1 MFYDEKGGENMGNQ
15 HHHFHDLHEREKG
28 LNRDLK
34 TNQLTMIAM
43 GCAIGTGLF
52 LGSGLAV
59 GTAGPSVLIS
69 YVIGALIVLL
79 LMGCLAE
86 MTVAHPTSG
95 SFGTIAEKYI
105 HPYAGFIVRYSYWIA
120 NVLAVGVE
128 VSAIA
133 VYMKYWFPNVPG
145 IVWILLFGGVLIY
158 VNATSVNTFATFEY
172 WFSMI
177 KVGAIVL
184 FILLGAYVLFGAPEQ
199 PGIGSE
205 NLVNDGGF
213 LPFGWWGMWV
223 AIFISLFSFLG
234 TEMIAVTAG
243 EAKDPDVAVPKA
255 LKATVFRLT
264 TFYVLTMAIMLMI
277 VPWKSAGV
285 DKSPFVKVMEILNI
299 PGASGVV
306 NFIVLTAALS
316 SMNSQLYAST
326 RMIFSLSRG
335 KYAPAFFGKVNKKG
349 VPTNALTV
357 STLGIAVAAVV
368 SALVPGTS
376 YAVMMGIS
384 MFGAIFT
391 WLMVFVSHLFFRRKW
406 KQMGGRKLPV
416 RMIGFPYL
424 TILGAVLL
432 LSLMITTWFTQFKI
446 MLQFGVPWL
455 IFLSI
460 AYFIWKKTNAIHH
473 ATNDA
478 SQFSGSDA
486 NIDK

>member
-1 MFYDEKGGENMGNQ
+1 MGN
-15 HHHFHDLHEREKG
+15 HNGESGLKRE
-28 LNRDLK
+28 LK
-34 TNQLTMIAM
+34 TGQLTMIAM

-52 LGSGLAV
+52 LGSGMAI
-59 GTAGPSVLIS
+59 GTAGPSVLLS
-69 YVIGALIVLL
+69 YAIGAFIVLL

-105 HPYAGFIVRYSYWIA
+105 NPWAGFIVRYSYWVA

-133 VYMKYWFPNVPG
+133 VYMKYWFPDVPG
-145 IVWILLFGGVLIY
+145 VVWILFFALVLIY

-177 KVGAIVL
+177 KVSAIVL
-184 FILLGAYVLFGAPEQ
+184 FILLGSYVLFGGPAQ
-199 PGIGSE
+199 SDIGLQ

-213 LPFGWWGMWV
+213 MPFGWWGMWV

-255 LKATVFRLT
+255 LKATVFRLS
-264 TFYVLTMAIMLMI
+264 TFYVLTIAIMLMI
-277 VPWKSAGV
+277 VPWQSAGV

-299 PGASGVV
+299 PGASGIM
-306 NFIVLTAALS
+306 NFIILTAALS
-316 SMNSQLYAST
+316 AMNSQLYAST
-326 RMIFSLSRG
+326 RMMYSLSEG
-335 KYAPAFFGKVNKKG
+335 GYAPAFFGKVSKRG
-349 VPTNALTV
+349 IPSRALAV
-357 STLGIAVAAVV
+357 STGGIFLAAAV
-368 SALVPGTS
+368 SALVPGSS
-376 YAVMMGIS
+376 YAFMMGIS

-391 WLMVFVSHLFFRRKW
+391 WFMVFISHLFFR
-406 KQMGGRKLPV
+406 KQWERNGGRKLPV
-416 RMIGFPYL
+416 KMIGFPYL
-424 TILGAVLL
+424 TIAGAVLL
-432 LSLMITTWFTQFKI
+432 LSLMLTTWVTPFKI

-460 AYFIWKKTNAIHH
+460 AYMVWKKKNTSHGALQKTSSISE
-473 ATNDA
+473 NDMK
-478 SQFSGSDA
+478 
-486 NIDK
+486 IE